1 MFLDNKNIILLSTG
15 SFNPPTN
22 MHLRMFEIARDHLN
36 RLGHT
41 ICGGLISPTH
51 DSYKK
56 KDLAPSSHRC
66 AMIEQALVALPWVK
80 MSDWEVKQN
89 GWTKTRQ
96 VLQYHQNHLNM
107 LITSRLNGAIKVDN
121 SLFPV
126 QFIENLNI
134 NDSNQNRAVNVR
146 LLCGADLLE
155 SFAVPGLWNDDD
167 IEAIVRDYGLV
178 VVSRS
183 GSNPHKFIYE
193 SNVLTKYMANIIVVT
208 EWITN
213 EVSSTKVRR
222 ALSRNESVKFLIS
235 ELVESYIKEHGLY
248 ETLNNKYSTND
259 ILDINSKSVFLSPS
273 PSNKALKTYKM
284 DDKKLNI
291 DEPDSQPC
299 TEKRAV
305 NCEKTKVRNVAESKE
320 NFTRVAIQVSESG
333 IIEVISDMETMV

>member
-1 MFLDNKNIILLSTG
+1 MFLDNKNIILMSTG

-36 RLGHT
+36 RLGLT

-51 DSYKK
+51 DLYKK
-56 KDLAPSSHRC
+56 KDLAPSLHRC

-80 MSDWEVKQN
+80 LSDWEVKQN
-89 GWTKTRQ
+89 GWTRTRQ

-107 LITSRLNGAIKVDN
+107 IITSRLNGSIKIDT
-121 SLFPV
+121 SLLPV
-126 QFIENLNI
+126 QFIENLNVS
-134 NDSNQNRAVNVR
+134 DSNQNTAVNVR

-193 SNVLTKYMANIIVVT
+193 SNILTKYMANIIVVT

-248 ETLNNKYSTND
+248 ETLNHKYSNND
-259 ILDINSKSVFLSPS
+259 KLDVNLKSALMSSS
-273 PSNKALKTYKM
+273 PSNKTLKKYQM

-291 DEPDSQPC
+291 DEPDNLQC
-299 TEKRAV
+299 NEKRV
-305 NCEKTKVRNVAESKE
+305 INCKNSKVKRK
-320 NFTRVAIQVSESG
+320 RKRYQ
-333 IIEVISDMETMV
+333 

>member
-305 NCEKTKVRNVAESKE
+305 NCEKTKVKRKKK
-320 NFTRVAIQVSESG
+320 RYQ
-333 IIEVISDMETMV
+333 